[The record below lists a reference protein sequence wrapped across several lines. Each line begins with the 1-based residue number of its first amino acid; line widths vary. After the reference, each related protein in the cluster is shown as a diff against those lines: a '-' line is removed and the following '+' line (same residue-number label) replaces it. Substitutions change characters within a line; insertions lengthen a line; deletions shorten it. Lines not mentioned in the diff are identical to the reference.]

1 MKKINSDFIKLN
13 IGLFLYSLGMV
24 IGYEAH
30 VGYAPWEVFHVGISK
45 VTNISIGQASILMG
59 LLILLYTILKKE
71 PLGIGSIL
79 NMIVVGL
86 VFDLI
91 LYLGFIPTSHS
102 FTQSMI
108 YVFLAMV
115 IISFATYFYVGAGF
129 GAGPRDGLMISISRR
144 FGFSMGASRRFIEIT
159 VTVLGYFMG
168 GQVGIGTLIFAFVT
182 GYIMD
187 FIFTKVNFD
196 PKTVEH
202 RLIKKRQTT

>member
-1 MKKINSDFIKLN
+1 MKNVNSDFIKLN
-13 IGLFLYSLGMV
+13 IGLILYSLGMV

-45 VTNISIGQASILMG
+45 ITGISIGQASILVG
-59 LLILLYTILKKE
+59 LLILVYTVLKKE

-79 NMIVVGL
+79 NMIIVGL

-91 LYLGFIPTSHS
+91 LYTGIIPTTSS
-102 FTQSMI
+102 FIQSMF

-115 IISFATYFYVGAGF
+115 VISFATYFYVGAGF

-144 FGFSMGASRRFIEIT
+144 FGFSMGTSRRLIEIT
-159 VTVLGYFMG
+159 VTLLGYFMG
-168 GQVGIGTLIFAFVT
+168 GQVGIGTLIFAFAT

-187 FIFTKVNFD
+187 FIFVKLNFD
-196 PKTVEH
+196 AKTIEH
-202 RLIKKRQTT
+202 RLIKKSSTT

>member
-1 MKKINSDFIKLN
+1 MKSVNSDFIKLN
-13 IGLFLYSLGMV
+13 IGLILYSLGMV

-45 VTNISIGQASILMG
+45 VTGISIGQASILVG
-59 LLILLYTILKKE
+59 LLILVYTALKKE

-79 NMIVVGL
+79 NMIIVGL

-91 LYLGFIPTSHS
+91 LYTGIIPTTSS
-102 FTQSMI
+102 FIQSMF

-115 IISFATYFYVGAGF
+115 VISFATYFYVGAGF

-144 FGFSMGASRRFIEIT
+144 FGFSMGASRRLIEIAAT
-159 VTVLGYFMG
+159 LLGYFMG
-168 GQVGIGTLIFAFVT
+168 GQVGIGTLIFAFAT

-187 FIFTKVNFD
+187 FIFVRLNFD
-196 PKTVEH
+196 AKTIEH
-202 RLIKKRQTT
+202 RLIKKSSTS